1 MVILMLPDRV
11 KKILDEITSER
22 LAGASYL
29 AKKAAEAYIILLKDE
44 AFFNRDYVKELSE
57 ILLERLPSVASVYN
71 IAAKMLHMAKKVQVT
86 RNEMLRIAEEYFKN
100 IEVAREKAAKM
111 FLNLVRE
118 REITIITHSYSAA
131 VLSTLKEL
139 KAQEINLKVILTE
152 SRPDFE
158 GIQLANA
165 LDKLEIT
172 YEIITDAQIGLWV
185 KEADMAITGADCVTR
200 DLYVINKA
208 GTFLLALSARYY
220 GVPFYVVAEEYKFH
234 PIART
239 GDEIKLME
247 RPLEVS
253 EKSIR
258 NILFDV
264 TPPEL
269 INVIVTEKKI
279 IKIH

>member
-1 MVILMLPDRV
+1 MLPDRV
-11 KKILDEITSER
+11 KKILDEITNER
-22 LAGASYL
+22 LGGASYL

-57 ILLERLPSVASVYN
+57 ILIEKLPSVASVYN
-71 IAAKMLHMAKKVQVT
+71 IAAKMLREAKNAQTT
-86 RNEMLRIAEEYFKN
+86 RNEMLKIAEEYFKN
-100 IEVAREKAAKM
+100 IEVAREKVAKR

-118 REITIITHSYSAA
+118 SEITVITHSYSAA
-131 VLSTLKEL
+131 VLATLKEL
-139 KAQEINLKVILTE
+139 KAQGTSLKVIVTE

-165 LDKLEIT
+165 LENLEIT

-208 GTFLLALSARYY
+208 GTFLLALSAHHY

-234 PIART
+234 PVART
-239 GDEIKLME
+239 GDEIRLME
-247 RPLEVS
+247 RSLEVL
-253 EKSIR
+253 KKPVR

-269 INVIVTEKKI
+269 INAIVTESKI